1 MAEHSEAKLVHDWQ
15 ETFPWLILF
24 RSVRIAIGFRILL
37 LAALGLV
44 GMVAGW
50 RLCWNLVA
58 YAPDETG
65 VHILADPV
73 LMQLG
78 ARHEGTVPPWPWEM
92 DATGNEAY
100 ADYFGAGALA
110 DLNRTPFIGE
120 ILGVAEATATE
131 LTFPFQI
138 LFHKDLTYRGLA
150 YALVCGGWAL
160 VIWGYFGAMIARI
173 VAVKLTQDEML
184 SFKSAGRFARQR
196 CCSYMSAPLIP
207 LLGIF
212 GLGVPI
218 ALLGLLSNLDVGVLV
233 AGILWPLV
241 ICLGF
246 MMAIL
251 ILGLIFGWPLM
262 FSTIS
267 TEGTDAFDAISR
279 SYAYVFQRPFHYL
292 FYILIATLLGGIGWV
307 FVHGFISLLVH
318 CTHWSLAWGLS
329 SERFIELFHGDLQ
342 GVAGWGE
349 NLIRFWHGCL
359 RTLTTA
365 FAVGFLFSGMT
376 AVYLLLR
383 RHVDGVEL
391 DEVHLDEETQHG
403 LPALSSEGDVETAEA
418 VGQGGV

>member
-1 MAEHSEAKLVHDWQ
+1 MAEHSEAKPVRDWQ
-15 ETFPWLILF
+15 EIFPWLILF
-24 RSVRIAIGFRILL
+24 RSVRLAISFRLLL

-78 ARHEGTVPPWPWEM
+78 ARHEGTVPPWPWEVSYR
-92 DATGNEAY
+92 N
-100 ADYFGAGALA
+100 FGEQGVLA
-110 DLNRTPFIGE
+110 PLSGLPYIGP
-120 ILGVAEATATE
+120 ILGTASATAAE
-131 LTFPFQI
+131 LTLPFQM
-138 LFHKDLTYRGLA
+138 LFRQDLTYRGLA
-150 YALVCGGWAL
+150 YALVCCGWAL

-184 SFKSAGRFARQR
+184 SFKKAGRFARQR
-196 CCSYMSAPLIP
+196 CCSYISAPLIP

-218 ALLGLLSNLDVGVLV
+218 ALLGLFSNLDFGILI

-241 ICLGF
+241 LGVGF
-246 MMAIL
+246 MMTVL
-251 ILGLIFGWPLM
+251 LLGLIFGWPLM
-262 FSTIS
+262 FATIS

-292 FYILIATLLGGIGWV
+292 FYTVLATIIGWLGWV
-307 FVHGFISLLVH
+307 MLHGIIDLLVYS
-318 CTHWSLAWGLS
+318 THWALAWGLS
-329 SERFIELFHGDLQ
+329 SERAIELFYGDMQ
-342 GVAGWGE
+342 GGTAGWGCS
-349 NLIRFWHGCL
+349 LIRFWQGFL

-391 DEVHLDEETQHG
+391 DEVQLDEETQHG
-403 LPALSSEGDVETAEA
+403 LPALSEGDVETAEGG
-418 VGQGGV
+418 GQGGV